1 MNRSRRL
8 LLALALAALVAAGCS
23 SGDNTTDVADP
34 DTTTS
39 TPDATDTSAV
49 DEPAPDDTTAPDE
62 APVELTASFR
72 GVTEDVIRVGVVA
85 IDFDRLAAAGVE
97 INSGDA
103 GAIYTA
109 ALEAVND
116 RGGILGRRLEITT
129 ETYLPIGGTEADEVC
144 LRLTEDV
151 EVFVVV
157 GAIRLDEVLCYTE
170 THDTAAVT
178 ISQQNQA
185 RIERSNAPYVSVRGR
200 TDTRS
205 TEWVDA
211 MVEVGVFDGE
221 TVGVFGLADVDE
233 ELYYETVAALRAAG
247 IDPVDGLVAPNGGDV
262 VANRAAAEIT
272 LEKLRAEGV
281 TVTVHASSIA
291 DGLEIAG
298 SIDYQTT
305 WLQNP
310 AIGAGSL
317 TAGGVDLSYVDGM
330 LTLMPTPVG
339 TVDQSAMADDPA
351 VAECVAIIEDRTD
364 ETVDYALDA
373 EEGNLNLAINA
384 CGAATILELAL
395 TAAGPVLTNDS
406 FAAALA
412 GLGEFSMAGFP
423 SASLGPDDYDAAD
436 AGQLARF
443 SAAEEAWEFVD

>member
-221 TVGVFGLADVDE
+221 TIGVFGLADVDE

-351 VAECVAIIEDRTD
+351 VAECVAVIEDRTD

-384 CGAATILELAL
+384 CGAATILEPAL

-423 SASLGPDDYDAAD
+423 SASLGPDDYDAAG